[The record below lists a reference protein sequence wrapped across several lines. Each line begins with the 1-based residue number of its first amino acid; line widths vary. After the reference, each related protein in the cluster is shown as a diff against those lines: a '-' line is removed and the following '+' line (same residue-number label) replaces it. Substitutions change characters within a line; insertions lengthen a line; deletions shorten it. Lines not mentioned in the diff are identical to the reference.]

1 MENIIVE
8 KKPNGVGLI
17 QFNRPKV
24 MNALNRATMDE
35 VVDALTQFQGDADVR
50 AAIITGNERAFA
62 AGADI
67 AEFQNKTTVDMLTAY
82 RFQQY
87 EFIRKYPK
95 PIIAAVSGWCL
106 GGGCELAMICDMIVA
121 SESARFGQPEI
132 NLGLIPGAGGTQRL
146 ARAVGKALAMEM
158 ILADRKI
165 TAQEA
170 YQFGLVNQIAPVEL
184 YLERAIQLAEKVASM
199 SPLAASLAKES
210 ILKVY
215 ELSLDD
221 GLEYERKNF
230 YLLFSSKDKEEG
242 VSAFLEKRKPQ
253 WTGK

>member
-1 MENIIVE
+1 MENIVVE

-17 QFNRPKV
+17 QFNRPNV
-24 MNALNRATMDE
+24 MNALSHATMNE
-35 VVDALTQFQGDADVR
+35 VVDALTQFQGDAAVR
-50 AAIITGNERAFA
+50 AVIITGNERAFA

-67 AEFQNKTTVDMLTAY
+67 AEFQSKTTIDMLTAY
-82 RFQQY
+82 RFHQY

-121 SESARFGQPEI
+121 SESAKFGQPEI

-170 YQFGLVNQIAPVEL
+170 YQFGLVNQVAPVEL

-199 SPLAASLAKES
+199 SPLAASLAKEAV
-210 ILKVY
+210 LKVY
-215 ELSLDD
+215 ELPLDD

-230 YLLFSSKDKEEG
+230 YLLFSSRDKEEG

>member
-1 MENIIVE
+1 
-8 KKPNGVGLI
+8 
-17 QFNRPKV
+17 
-24 MNALNRATMDE
+24 
-35 VVDALTQFQGDADVR
+35 
-50 AAIITGNERAFA
+50 
-62 AGADI
+62 
-67 AEFQNKTTVDMLTAY
+67 MLTAY
-82 RFQQY
+82 RFHQY

-121 SESARFGQPEI
+121 SESAKFGQPEI

-170 YQFGLVNQIAPVEL
+170 YQFGLVNQVAPVEL

-199 SPLAASLAKES
+199 SPLAASLAKEAV
-210 ILKVY
+210 LKVY
-215 ELSLDD
+215 ELPLDD

-230 YLLFSSKDKEEG
+230 YLLFSSHDKEEG

>member
-1 MENIIVE
+1 MENILVE

-24 MNALNRATMDE
+24 MNALSHATMND
-35 VVDALTQFQGDADVR
+35 VVDALTQFQGDADAR
-50 AAIITGNERAFA
+50 AVVITGNERAFA

-67 AEFQNKTTVDMLTAY
+67 AEFQNKTTIDMLTAY
-82 RFQQY
+82 RFHQY

-121 SESARFGQPEI
+121 SESAKFGQPEI

-170 YQFGLVNQIAPVEL
+170 YQFGLVNQVAPVEL
-184 YLERAIQLAEKVASM
+184 YLEKAIQLAEKVASM
-199 SPLAASLAKES
+199 SPLAASLAKEAV
-210 ILKVY
+210 LKVY
-215 ELSLDD
+215 ELALDD

-230 YLLFSSKDKEEG
+230 YLLFSSHDKEEG
-242 VSAFLEKRKPQ
+242 VSAFLEKRKAN